1 MAEQTRT
8 KARIQ
13 RPSTVTPDPPTADV
27 ETVDPDVDGL
37 VARISEIL
45 AGFDDLH
52 ARAVDAYRPMVA
64 DILRTGCQDRQ
75 HIERTLD
82 GLLGFCGHE
91 AALAL
96 FKRLCRYYWDIDPM
110 ATADYVY
117 AYRDM
122 FGSDE
127 RSEVASSEH

>member
-8 KARIQ
+8 KTPLH
-13 RPSTVTPDPPTADV
+13 RPSTATPDAPSAGA

-37 VARISEIL
+37 VARVSEIL
-45 AGFDDLH
+45 VGFDDLH
-52 ARAVDAYRPMVA
+52 ARAVDAYRPIVA
-64 DILRTGCQDRQ
+64 DILRTGCQDRK

-96 FKRLCRYYWDIDPM
+96 YKRLCRYYWDIDPM

-127 RSEVASSEH
+127 PSEVASSEH